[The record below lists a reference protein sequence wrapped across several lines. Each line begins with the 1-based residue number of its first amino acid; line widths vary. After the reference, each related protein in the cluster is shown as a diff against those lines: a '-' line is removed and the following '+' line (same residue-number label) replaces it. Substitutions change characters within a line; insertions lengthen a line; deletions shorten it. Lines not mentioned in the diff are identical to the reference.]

1 MHFCYILNFAF
12 FFKEADTCNNPPS
25 EKKARYSEG
34 VLMQAARPSIIK
46 YAGRITHDLDH
57 PTSTQLIVT
66 EPSNPSVSSTQA
78 GRKLK
83 REWAASH
90 NASTS
95 SDQDRRDT
103 PLQAIPETSD
113 VQPELV
119 NVYIFFLIF
128 SKK

>member
-1 MHFCYILNFAF
+1 
-12 FFKEADTCNNPPS
+12 
-25 EKKARYSEG
+25 
-34 VLMQAARPSIIK
+34 MQATRPSIIK
-46 YAGRITHDLDH
+46 YAGRITHDLDQ
-57 PTSTQLIVT
+57 PMAANLLMAGS
-66 EPSNPSVSSTQA
+66 SDPSVSSTQA

-83 REWAASH
+83 REWAASY

-119 NVYIFFLIF
+119 NVYIFSLFFQKKNKTKF
-128 SKK
+128 SQAHSF